1 MYLDGNGDV
10 RKGASLNGPLAS
22 GIPGQP
28 AALVHLAGS
37 YGTLPLKTLLQP
49 AIDLA
54 LEGFAVTP
62 HYQRMA
68 QMRLEALRASPD
80 AARIFLRQG
89 EVPPLGHLIKQPEL
103 ADMLALLA
111 REGHSGFYRGEF
123 AKKLVNSVTKAGGI
137 WSMKDLK
144 EYRVVERAPVYARY
158 RDMDIVSAAPPS
170 SGGVALATMLH
181 ILDQYSEEELKGV
194 QGIHL
199 TVEAMRLAYADRA
212 RYLGD
217 PDFVEIPQQR
227 LVSPAY
233 GRELKSRINKQQA
246 GLSTT
251 LKEEDRTEGRDTTH
265 YSIIDQQGNYV
276 AATLSINYPF
286 GSGHVAEG
294 TGILL
299 NDEMDDFSIKP
310 GVPNAYGL
318 VGAEANAIEPG
329 KRMLS
334 SMSPTFVRSPNGVA
348 VVGTPGGS
356 RIITMVLHAILDA
369 ARGNGPTSWVSRPR
383 FHHQY
388 LPNKIFHEPDTF
400 SVEEINALRTLG
412 HKLEEQQPYGNMQAV
427 WWDKQNNRVEA
438 ANDPRVE
445 GQATVMPIEPQ

>member
-1 MYLDGNGDV
+1 
-10 RKGASLNGPLAS
+10 
-22 GIPGQP
+22 
-28 AALVHLAGS
+28 
-37 YGTLPLKTLLQP
+37 
-49 AIDLA
+49 
-54 LEGFAVTP
+54 
-62 HYQRMA
+62 
-68 QMRLEALRASPD
+68 
-80 AARIFLRQG
+80 
-89 EVPPLGHLIKQPEL
+89 VPPLGHLIKQPEL

-111 REGHSGFYRGEF
+111 REGHSGFYQGEF
-123 AKKLVNSVTKAGGI
+123 AKKLVDAVTRAGGI
-137 WSMKDLK
+137 WSLEDLK

-170 SGGVALATMLH
+170 SGGIALATMLH
-181 ILDQYSEEELKGV
+181 ILNQYSKEEMKGV

-233 GRELKSRINKQQA
+233 GRELKSRINRQQA
-246 GLSTT
+246 GVSTA
-251 LKEEDRTEGRDTTH
+251 LKEDRTEGQDTTH

-318 VGAEANAIEPG
+318 ISGELNTIEPG

-334 SMSPTFVRSPNGVA
+334 SMTPTIVMKDGKTFLVTGSPGS
-348 VVGTPGGS
+348 S
-356 RIITMVLHAILDA
+356 RIITATLQVIMNVIDHGMNIAEATNAVRI
-369 ARGNGPTSWVSRPR
+369 
-383 FHHQY
+383 HHQW
-388 LPNKIFHEPDTF
+388 LPDELRIEKGLNGDTIRLLKAKGHNVVENKVMGSTQ
-400 SVEEINALRTLG
+400 SVMSEDGKFYGASDPRRVGALTLG
-412 HKLEEQQPYGNMQAV
+412 Y
-427 WWDKQNNRVEA
+427 
-438 ANDPRVE
+438 
-445 GQATVMPIEPQ
+445 